1 MPTSSCAP
9 KNGAAIAER
18 RNIESVHIAWRI
30 AHARI
35 ITSILEVCILYVR
48 MPHACSCL
56 CGACVGLPPISQ
68 PAVIR
73 SGRSMGHSPNAQL
86 LQRSHSAARSFSAHE
101 AQPTDPQLCQGPEQ
115 LAREQ
120 RSVRSLAC
128 VHTACR
134 PAHTVPAHT
143 AATTITTSSAG
154 AGRASNI
161 NHYNDS
167 SASAGRASMSLLCV
181 ISSGTWWCVTWGR
194 GGTLRVCM

>member
-1 MPTSSCAP
+1 MY
-9 KNGAAIAER
+9 
-18 RNIESVHIAWRI
+18 
-30 AHARI
+30 
-35 ITSILEVCILYVR
+35 LVC
-48 MPHACSCL
+48 PHA
-56 CGACVGLPPISQ
+56 ACALVLVCDACRVASRRSASQ
-68 PAVIR
+68 RIR
-73 SGRSMGHSPNAQL
+73 AGRSMGHSTKTAK
-86 LQRSHSAARSFSAHE
+86 QRSHRAARSFAHIST
-101 AQPTDPQLCQGPEQ
+101 PRDPHLCQGPEQ